1 MVPPTDPFAVPSIPL
16 PPASLDTTP
25 PPSPGWRML
34 LRMTRPHF
42 LLLTAAA
49 CVLGMSFA
57 VACGCGFD
65 LARAAATMVLAIM
78 AHAGA
83 NVLNDYHDA
92 RNGADAANQQGLY
105 PFSGGARL
113 IQQGQVSAL
122 DTARWAALLLL
133 LLIPAGLLLAVK
145 TGGGLL
151 LVGMAGLFLAWAY
164 SAPPFKLMSRGLGEV
179 TAAVAWWLVVLGA
192 DYVQRR
198 HFFLIPA
205 VSAVSFGLLVANIL
219 LIAGF
224 ADAPSDAQVGK
235 KTLVVRMGARRAAWL
250 YLGIALAAHGWLALG
265 VWLLIPPT
273 TALWGMV
280 SLPLSLAAAAS
291 LMHHAHAAQ
300 RLQPAMVLTI
310 AAAVVH
316 ALAVSAALMSLA
328 WG

>member
-1 MVPPTDPFAVPSIPL
+1 
-16 PPASLDTTP
+16 
-25 PPSPGWRML
+25 
-34 LRMTRPHF
+34 
-42 LLLTAAA
+42 
-49 CVLGMSFA
+49 
-57 VACGCGFD
+57 
-65 LARAAATMVLAIM
+65 
-78 AHAGA
+78 
-83 NVLNDYHDA
+83 
-92 RNGADAANQQGLY
+92 
-105 PFSGGARL
+105 
-113 IQQGQVSAL
+113 
-122 DTARWAALLLL
+122 
-133 LLIPAGLLLAVK
+133 
-145 TGGGLL
+145 
-151 LVGMAGLFLAWAY
+151 MAGLFLAWAY

-316 ALAVSAALMSLA
+316 ALAVSAGLMSLA